1 MKCASLVAV
10 ECWFS
15 FKPLRNLS
23 VLCGSCG
30 FRLNL
35 LHRRDAED
43 SEGAQKLQVEPT
55 PALMDLNLL
64 K

>member
-1 MKCASLVAV
+1 VRKFGSCRVLVQFQASAQPLRSASLAV
-10 ECWFS
+10 
-15 FKPLRNLS
+15 
-23 VLCGSCG
+23 

-43 SEGAQKLQVEPT
+43 SEGAQKLQTEPT